1 MTLANHKDIAAGLLF
16 FLLGSGFAIGALT
29 YRMGSAARMGPG
41 YFPFSLG
48 ILLAVIGVI
57 VLVGALRGTE
67 AGAKIEK
74 LTWRPLLAVTASVAV
89 FGILLPSAGL
99 VLSLVVLLIGARFA
113 GREASW
119 METLGGA
126 AVLIVLALV
135 LFVWLLGLQFP
146 LLPAFM
152 V

>member
-1 MTLANHKDIAAGLLF
+1 MIQANHKDIAAGLLF
-16 FLLGSGFAIGALT
+16 LLLGSAFAIGALT

-48 ILLAVIGVI
+48 VLLALIGVI

-67 AGAKIEK
+67 AGARIGK

-89 FGILLPSAGL
+89 FGILLPHAGL
-99 VLSLVVLLIGARFA
+99 ILSLLALLIGARFA

-119 METLGGA
+119 MEMLGGA
-126 AVLIVLALV
+126 AVLIAMALV

-146 LLPAFM
+146 VLPTFAF
-152 V
+152 